1 MKTIK
6 IENSVSKFIAGKRK
20 SILEYRRIGLS
31 YGEIYDKLKLNECE
45 IEYADGKKAKLSKK
59 AFTAQC
65 SRMFKKCTLKE
76 YITLNEKKIVD
87 LLREGHWPSVI
98 YDILGIEK
106 KTFTDKEAVD
116 RRCWKDRLRNYSK
129 QNAQI
134 KEIHDTVVEEE
145 KENIAVDEAV
155 KELKS
160 RILELEKE
168 KNLLQDNLDN
178 QKKKASEAQKKIIG
192 LESVKE
198 ELEARLKESNESA
211 ETYRKQ
217 SNEYKGIIS
226 QRDFEISRLK
236 NRNLFQRILNK

>member
-20 SILEYRRIGLS
+20 SILEHRRIGLS
-31 YGEIYDKLKLNECE
+31 YGEIYEKLELNECE
-45 IEYADGKKAKLSKK
+45 LEYTDGKKAKLGKK

-65 SRMFKKCTLKE
+65 SKMFKKCTLKE
-76 YITLNEKKIVD
+76 YITLNEKKIID
-87 LLREGHWPSVI
+87 LLREGHGPSVI

-134 KEIHDTVVEEE
+134 KEIHDTVENEE
-145 KENIAVDEAV
+145 NVAVDEAV

-160 RILELEKE
+160 KIVLLNKEIELANDKIKKEKE
-168 KNLLQDNLDN
+168 KNAESDRI
-178 QKKKASEAQKKIIG
+178 IIG
-192 LESVKE
+192 YEAIKE
-198 ELEARLKESNESA
+198 ELEANLKEANQSA
-211 ETYRKQ
+211 EYYRKEC
-217 SNEYKGIIS
+217 NLFKAKMMDKEA
-226 QRDFEISRLK
+226 EIKKLK
-236 NRNLFQRILNK
+236 NRSLFQRILNI

>member
-1 MKTIK
+1 MKAIIK
-6 IENSVSKFIAGKRK
+6 KNSINKFIEGKRK
-20 SILEYRRIGLS
+20 EIIELRRKGLS
-31 YGEIYDKLKLNECE
+31 YGEIFEELK
-45 IEYADGKKAKLSKK
+45 IDDVEYENGYKVNLTKKI
-59 AFTAQC
+59 FTAYC
-65 SRMFKKCTLKE
+65 SRILKKCTLKE
-76 YITLNEKKIVD
+76 FITMNEKKIVD
-87 LLREGHWPSVI
+87 LLKQGNGPSRI
-98 YDILGIEK
+98 YDIMLVDQR
-106 KTFTDKEAVD
+106 TFTDKEAVD